1 MTQSDALDRLNAAA
15 EIVYSVM
22 APTPQYAWPLLCER
36 VGAEVW
42 VKHENHT
49 PAGAFKI
56 RGGSVYVDHLRRT
69 QPEVTGVIAATR
81 GNHGQSVAIAA
92 RRAGLSATVV
102 VPQGNSVEK
111 NAAMQAWGGE
121 LLVHGRDF
129 QESFEYAQD
138 LARERGLHMFASFH
152 DRLVDGVATYGMEL
166 FKAAPDL
173 EAVFVPIGLG
183 SGICA
188 VMQARDAVGSKAE
201 VWGVVSETAPAY
213 ALSFEAGHPVPTNA
227 SVAPTIADGVDC
239 RVPNAAAFER
249 IKAGAAGIIKVSD
262 AEIADAMRAYYTDTH
277 NIAEGAGAVPLAGLM
292 QVRERWQGRKV
303 GVILSGGNVD
313 MDVYRQVL
321 AGPS

>member
-1 MTQSDALDRLNAAA
+1 MTQSDALDRINAAA

-22 APTPQYAWPLLCER
+22 APTPQYAWPLLCDR

-102 VPQGNSVEK
+102 VPEGNSVEK
-111 NAAMQAWGGE
+111 NAAMRAWGGE

-138 LARERGLHMFASFH
+138 LAQERGLHMFASFH
-152 DRLVDGVATYGMEL
+152 DRLVDGVATYGLEL
-166 FKAAPDL
+166 FTAAPDL
-173 EAVFVPIGLG
+173 DAVFVPIGLG

-213 ALSFEAGHPVPTNA
+213 ALSFAAGHPVSTNA
-227 SVAPTIADGVDC
+227 SSAPTIADGVDC

-292 QVRERWQGRKV
+292 QVRARWQGRKV

-321 AGPS
+321 AGTS

>member
-1 MTQSDALDRLNAAA
+1 MTQSDALDRINAAA

-22 APTPQYAWPLLCER
+22 APTPQYAWPLLCDR

-102 VPQGNSVEK
+102 VPEGNSVEK
-111 NAAMQAWGGE
+111 NAAMRAWGGE

-138 LARERGLHMFASFH
+138 LAQERGLHMFASFH
-152 DRLVDGVATYGMEL
+152 DRLVDGVATYGLEL
-166 FKAAPDL
+166 FTAAPDL

-213 ALSFEAGHPVPTNA
+213 ALSFAAGHPVSTNA
-227 SVAPTIADGVDC
+227 SSAPTIADGVDC

-292 QVRERWQGRKV
+292 QVRDRWQGRKV

-321 AGPS
+321 TGTS